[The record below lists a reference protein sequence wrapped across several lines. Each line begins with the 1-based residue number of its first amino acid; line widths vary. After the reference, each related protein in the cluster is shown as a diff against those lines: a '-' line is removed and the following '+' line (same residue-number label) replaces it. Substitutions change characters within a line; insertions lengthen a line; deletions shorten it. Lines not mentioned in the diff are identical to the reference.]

1 MEKVEEAKQS
11 VIIPN
16 NVERTFYE
24 ITIEDIKKRI
34 ERLETRNEQLIEIQ
48 EQVKN
53 DSTSTDVNTT
63 NEIAQLNRDL
73 SVELNKIANA
83 QKAIDLLNNQRHE
96 EQNRH
101 DSKVNFIKQM
111 HDNTRKEL
119 LCQIKISNAKINALE
134 DFHNNEEC
142 IREKMRKNDDF
153 LVEKEEKLK
162 AKFNQLDIAFKIF
175 RAKLMDDLKIKIF
188 KLSES
193 LASDNLKKIPHSINK
208 LFHENAAIRDELD
221 LMKIYISNKKNS
233 SLITKSQE
241 ISILNSKQDIV
252 NHLSALKSQ
261 KRLIEKFLENSETV
275 IPISDKILS
284 DYDAQ
289 VVKLQTGETDSE
301 EKLAQLK
308 YSLCFKTFQLTE
320 AQKLHNK
327 VCSNIKK
334 YSDTLYDMKY
344 AVACAL
350 EIENTAPEISSLKVT
365 QFIKHLYNLSK

>member
-1 MEKVEEAKQS
+1 MEKVVEEAKQPA
-11 VIIPN
+11 VIPN
-16 NVERTFYE
+16 NVERIFFE

-34 ERLETRNEQLIEIQ
+34 ERLENRNERLIEIQ

-53 DSTSTDVNTT
+53 DFTSTDVNTT

-73 SVELNKIANA
+73 SAELNKIANA
-83 QKAIDLLNNQRHE
+83 RKAIDLLNNQRHE

-119 LCQIKISNAKINALE
+119 LCQIKISSICFLLKKFSKSIKNIFFKDAKINALE
-134 DFHNNEEC
+134 DFHNNEEF
-142 IREKMRKNDDF
+142 IREKMRKNDDL

-162 AKFNQLDIAFKIF
+162 AKFNQLDIGFKIF
-175 RAKLMDDLKIKIF
+175 GAKLMDDLKIKIF

-208 LFHENAAIRDELD
+208 LFHENAAIRDEID
-221 LMKIYISNKKNS
+221 LMKIYISNKKDL

-261 KRLIEKFLENSETV
+261 KKLIEKFLENSKIV

-289 VVKLQTGETDSE
+289 VVKLQTRETDSE

-308 YSLCFKTFQLTE
+308 HSLCFKTFQLTE
-320 AQKLHNK
+320 AQKLHNQ
-327 VCSNIKK
+327 VCLNIKK

-350 EIENTAPEISSLKVT
+350 
-365 QFIKHLYNLSK
+365 Q

>member
-1 MEKVEEAKQS
+1 MEKVVEEAKQPA
-11 VIIPN
+11 VIPN
-16 NVERTFYE
+16 NVERIFFE

-34 ERLETRNEQLIEIQ
+34 ERLENRNERLIEIQ

-53 DSTSTDVNTT
+53 DFTSTDVNTT

-73 SVELNKIANA
+73 SAELNKIANA
-83 QKAIDLLNNQRHE
+83 RKAIDLLNNQRHE

-119 LCQIKISNAKINALE
+119 LCQIKISSICFLLKKFSKSIKNIFFKDAKINALE
-134 DFHNNEEC
+134 DFHNNEEF
-142 IREKMRKNDDF
+142 IREKMRKNDDL

-162 AKFNQLDIAFKIF
+162 AKFNQLDIGFKIF
-175 RAKLMDDLKIKIF
+175 GA
-188 KLSES
+188 
-193 LASDNLKKIPHSINK
+193 
-208 LFHENAAIRDELD
+208 
-221 LMKIYISNKKNS
+221 
-233 SLITKSQE
+233 KSQE

-261 KRLIEKFLENSETV
+261 KKLIEKFLENSKIV

-289 VVKLQTGETDSE
+289 VVKLQTRETDSE

-308 YSLCFKTFQLTE
+308 HSLCFKTFQLTE
-320 AQKLHNK
+320 AQKLHNQ
-327 VCSNIKK
+327 VCLNIKK

-350 EIENTAPEISSLKVT
+350 QVYFFTLTYQN
-365 QFIKHLYNLSK
+365 YNNSCLRLFFYH

>member
-175 RAKLMDDLKIKIF
+175 RAK
-188 KLSES
+188 
-193 LASDNLKKIPHSINK
+193 
-208 LFHENAAIRDELD
+208 
-221 LMKIYISNKKNS
+221 
-233 SLITKSQE
+233 
-241 ISILNSKQDIV
+241 
-252 NHLSALKSQ
+252 
-261 KRLIEKFLENSETV
+261 
-275 IPISDKILS
+275 
-284 DYDAQ
+284 
-289 VVKLQTGETDSE
+289 
-301 EKLAQLK
+301 
-308 YSLCFKTFQLTE
+308 
-320 AQKLHNK
+320 
-327 VCSNIKK
+327 
-334 YSDTLYDMKY
+334 
-344 AVACAL
+344 
-350 EIENTAPEISSLKVT
+350 
-365 QFIKHLYNLSK
+365 